1 MRRLLVRTAI
11 AAFAIAGLGAC
22 VTIPERAW
30 ANGQGMT
37 STREYR
43 QKLAGDISFDTQ
55 RNLYVKS
62 SPISLWGSSPVRYAP
77 SRYYD
82 R

>member
-37 STREYR
+37 ATKEYR
-43 QKLAGDISFDTQ
+43 MKMNGDIGFETI
-55 RNLYVKS
+55 KT
-62 SPISLWGSSPVRYAP
+62 
-77 SRYYD
+77 
-82 R
+82 

>member
-1 MRRLLVRTAI
+1 MRKLLARTAL
-11 AAFAIAGLGAC
+11 AALVIGTLGAC

-37 STREYR
+37 ATKEYR
-43 QKLAGDISFDTQ
+43 MKMNGDISFGTQ
-55 RNLYVKS
+55 RGLYVRS
-62 SPISLWGSSPVRYAP
+62 SPLSVTSPVRYTP
-77 SRYYD
+77 SRYDY

>member
-11 AAFAIAGLGAC
+11 AACTIAGLGAC

-37 STREYR
+37 ATREYR
-43 QKLAGDISFDTQ
+43 MKMNGDISFGTQ
-55 RNLYVKS
+55 RSLYVKS
-62 SPISLWGSSPVRYAP
+62 SPISLWGSSPVRFNP
-77 SRYYD
+77 SRYND